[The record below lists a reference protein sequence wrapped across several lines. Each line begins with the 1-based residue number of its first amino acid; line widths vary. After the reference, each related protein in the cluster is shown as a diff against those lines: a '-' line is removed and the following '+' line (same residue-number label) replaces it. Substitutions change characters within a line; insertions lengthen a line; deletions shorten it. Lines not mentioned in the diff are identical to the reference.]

1 MASSKYS
8 SRSRKRRKR
17 QKSLSLISSIV
28 AIAALAI
35 IVILAYRA
43 VARSNHHTTNDTL
56 TAAGV
61 TIDQLCETVIPE
73 GTPSQMLEYKAMRIS
88 FNPEMHI
95 PNYVVWELTRDEANG
110 DMSRSDDFRPDP
122 DVEGCAQ
129 LSDYRGSGYQ
139 RGHMMPAAD
148 AKFDSDAMSESFLLT
163 NMCPQVG
170 ALNHGAWK
178 SLEEKCRNWADIDSA
193 IIIVTGPILT
203 DRITDYIGESQVAVP
218 QRFFKVVLSPFADP
232 PRAIGFIM
240 PNGKV
245 PGGMQAAAV
254 SVDEVEAAT
263 GYDFFSAL
271 PGDIENEIES
281 QCKFHYWSTLKRE

>member
-1 MASSKYS
+1 M
-8 SRSRKRRKR
+8 
-17 QKSLSLISSIV
+17 
-28 AIAALAI
+28 
-35 IVILAYRA
+35 
-43 VARSNHHTTNDTL
+43 
-56 TAAGV
+56 
-61 TIDQLCETVIPE
+61 
-73 GTPSQMLEYKAMRIS
+73 
-88 FNPEMHI
+88 
-95 PNYVVWELTRDEANG
+95 
-110 DMSRSDDFRPDP
+110 
-122 DVEGCAQ
+122 
-129 LSDYRGSGYQ
+129 
-139 RGHMMPAAD
+139 
-148 AKFDSDAMSESFLLT
+148 
-163 NMCPQVG
+163 PQVG

-218 QRFFKVVLSPFADP
+218 QRFFKVVLSPFSDP

-271 PGDIENEIES
+271 PDDIENEIES
-281 QCKFHYWSTLKRE
+281 QCKFHYWSTLKGNDQRRYNLRNIHAIWCWRYCRHTRFRPGINRHRRFDMERAWLADVPSHTVHLGTIIDDTSGCKEPLDQAVATIFRSPHSYTGENVVEFSVHGSKYVQRQLINL